1 MKTNTITAEVTLR
14 LTGESDI
21 PQLPAIERSAAQAFR
36 QIPALAWLA
45 DSAVISA
52 REHYQY
58 LETDHSLLAIG
69 GGEPVGFLLSEPLD
83 DALFIVEIAVHQQWQ
98 GRGIGRMMLTRVAD
112 TARAMGYPALTLTTF
127 REVPWNA
134 PFYTRLGFCMLDEQH
149 LPSGLAA
156 KRERE
161 TDHGLLPETRCTMR
175 LAL

>member
-1 MKTNTITAEVTLR
+1 MGPISMPPTTTVARGRCT
-14 LTGESDI
+14 S
-21 PQLPAIERSAAQAFR
+21 LPMLCDRAAGNRPIQ
-36 QIPALAWLA
+36 A

-112 TARAMGYPALTLTTF
+112 TARSMGYPALTLTTF

-134 PFYTRLGFCMLDEQH
+134 PFYRGLGFTETAPNCAFKN
-149 LPSGLAA
+149 AA
-156 KRERE
+156 
-161 TDHGLLPETRCTMR
+161 CSSVW
-175 LAL
+175 